1 MKSCVE
7 ELFVCYSFMSI
18 TCLISM
24 FICNTATCAM
34 ICPILKVRNLVM
46 VNIMMVRFSVIIRNP
61 NDNTEIIIYKL
72 KTPPHWPG
80 GARAGLLEGEVQG
93 RRGGGRRQG
102 TQSKT
107 ESWAI
112 PAESGKGLN
121 TFAQNRRWQKFLWNV
136 KVMFYL
142 GVAYAANIGGTG
154 TLTASEPNVILKVK
168 PYFRW
173 LYVQFKV
180 HVRDRKQVWEDNHN
194 EFINSSRCF
203 LLLAILC
210 TI

>member
-1 MKSCVE
+1 MKSCEE

-34 ICPILKVRNLVM
+34 ICPILKVKNL
-46 VNIMMVRFSVIIRNP
+46 VNIMMVRFSMIIRNS

-112 PAESGKGLN
+112 PAESGKGFWRFCIKHAMAKVSLKCEGDVLRGGCLCSQHWGHRN
-121 TFAQNRRWQKFLWNV
+121 LDRIWAQCHFEGET
-136 KVMFYL
+136 MF
-142 GVAYAANIGGTG
+142 
-154 TLTASEPNVILKVK
+154 
-168 PYFRW
+168 
-173 LYVQFKV
+173 
-180 HVRDRKQVWEDNHN
+180 
-194 EFINSSRCF
+194 
-203 LLLAILC
+203 
-210 TI
+210 